1 MGDAGA
7 NAGAGEGAALLP
19 PPQGPSATPPAAPA
33 PSATVAHS
41 ATSLLSDESLAVPS
55 VLWAGRGGGPWR
67 WRGLR
72 PYAAANA
79 FLSLF
84 TLAIAAASGCSVA
97 YLNTP
102 DMSSGG
108 AGACALVGA
117 AGLGL
122 AWWATLQIYYAPS
135 ALPRGVDFVAPFC
148 PWLPLTAIAI
158 NVYLMACP
166 R

>member
-1 MGDAGA
+1 M
-7 NAGAGEGAALLP
+7 
-19 PPQGPSATPPAAPA
+19 T
-33 PSATVAHS
+33 HS
-41 ATSLLSDESLAVPS
+41 ATSLLSDDSLCPAYYGT
-55 VLWAGRGGGPWR
+55 GRGGGPWR

-122 AWWATLQIYYAPS
+122 AWWAALQIYYAPS